1 MNKLWI
7 SMLLMGLIFPRVD
20 EDGAEDT
27 ELDEG
32 VDPELDEG
40 SEGTELD
47 EGTDDTEF
55 EPVVAK
61 QESRAA
67 KEIRALR
74 ERAQKAETD
83 HQRAMAELA
92 EARKAPAQPTH
103 EQKLWEQEEAVLKN
117 PATEE
122 WQRYAVQSARDAR
135 DAKRESTAARF
146 DAKDLADKAEFDK
159 LSTSMPKTYSGY
171 KDRVEATL
179 VEARKAGNN
188 PSRKNIAAFLIGQDM
203 LDGKLKSTEGKPKKT
218 GGVPR
223 GSTPGVRSD
232 APAGAGRMTDI
243 EKVRKRLEN
252 VRI

>member
-7 SMLLMGLIFPRVD
+7 SMLLMGLIFPRID
-20 EDGAEDT
+20 EDGEESVIED
-27 ELDEG
+27 DEIVEEDEVVVDDDDG
-32 VDPELDEG
+32 VVEE
-40 SEGTELD
+40 EEAA
-47 EGTDDTEF
+47 
-55 EPVVAK
+55 VVVK
-61 QESRAA
+61 QESRAQ
-67 KEIRALR
+67 KEIRTLR

-83 HQRAMAELA
+83 HQRAMSELA
-92 EARKAPAQPTH
+92 EARKSPAQPTH

-117 PATEE
+117 PQSDE
-122 WQRYAVQSARDAR
+122 WQKYAVQSARDAR
-135 DAKRESTAARF
+135 DAKRESTAARNE
-146 DAKDLADKAEFDK
+146 AKDLADKAEFDK

-179 VEARKAGNN
+179 VEARRAGNN